1 MLPVL
6 TAPWGATP
14 ADCLH
19 TEDDPSWK
27 LPPSLLLVWKWA
39 GSLGVTAALFP
50 HSLPLHSVDDDIT
63 NPSPEYSGNKGASRQ
78 NSSLAQTTYCQTS
91 SPHKTLT
98 HLLLLVQIPGI
109 QMKGSALM
117 GTRCSSSS
125 PLPCKPQGKP
135 TARQE
140 VACALLEALE
150 VPHATCPALSGR
162 IGVGTCWGR

>member
-6 TAPWGATP
+6 TAPWRATP

-19 TEDDPSWK
+19 TGDHPSLK

-39 GSLGVTAALFP
+39 GSLGVTAALFL

-78 NSSLAQTTYCQTS
+78 NSCTD
-91 SPHKTLT
+91 
-98 HLLLLVQIPGI
+98 HLLPDLIASQNAHPPTAFSSNSRNSDEG
-109 QMKGSALM
+109 KCSH
-117 GTRCSSSS
+117 GTRCRSSS
-125 PLPCKPQGKP
+125 PLPCKPQGRP

-162 IGVGTCWGR
+162 IGVGTCCGR